1 LGLLDWL
8 RGRLGG
14 RSTAAAPAEIKRALS
29 PPIRRNRDEP
39 TTFIA
44 PPPPPEPTEAVA
56 ASGSTEPVESGADA
70 TVPVDPADELDVT
83 TTVPVEEPVFED
95 AAAPDPA
102 ADPVDL
108 DTTFVLPTP
117 SEPKAAADPDATLH
131 LEVPRRVVATLEAV
145 RGELVG
151 EKYELREGE
160 NLLGRSPESDVVLP
174 SMWISRAH
182 AKVVC
187 EGDQI
192 QVLALSDKIT
202 TVDNEPASEGVD
214 APDGCEIQLGGTRFR
229 LEVEK

>member
-1 LGLLDWL
+1 LDWL
-8 RGRLGG
+8 RRRLGG
-14 RSTAAAPAEIKRALS
+14 GSTAVSPAEVKRAPT

-44 PPPPPEPTEAVA
+44 PPQPAEPTEVVE

-83 TTVPVEEPVFED
+83 TTVPIEEPVSE

-102 ADPVDL
+102 DL
-108 DTTFVLPTP
+108 DTTLVLPT
-117 SEPKAAADPDATLH
+117 SEPETAADPDATLY
-131 LEVPRRVVATLEAV
+131 LEVPRPVVATLEAV
-145 RGELVG
+145 RGELLG

-187 EGDQI
+187 EGDRI
-192 QVLALSDKIT
+192 QVVALSDKIT
-202 TVDNEPASEGVD
+202 TVDDEPASEG
-214 APDGCEIQLGGTRFR
+214 AEATDGCEIQLGGTRFR